1 MKQLVQATIAII
13 VVCFLLFFAAQSLE
27 SVGTKGSRDTL
38 TIYNW
43 GEYIDPELIDA
54 FEEETGIHVIY
65 ETFDSNEAMYTKV
78 QQGGSSYDIAIPSE
92 YMIQTMIEDHMLI
105 ELDHSLLP
113 NLQNIDSYFLDLPFD
128 PGNKYSIPYFWGT
141 VGIVYNPNEVPE
153 DLTFES
159 WEHLWDERLQGK
171 VFLVDGSRE
180 VMGMGLN
187 SLGYSLNLKDDKAL
201 RQATDK
207 LIELIPNV
215 KAIIGDEIT
224 PLMINNEATV
234 ALTWSGQ
241 AADMMWENE
250 DLDFAVP
257 EEGSNLWFDN
267 MVIPKTSQNI
277 EGAHAF
283 INFMLDPENAAQN
296 ADYVGYSTPNSAAW
310 ALMDEE
316 VIADERFYPS
326 EELRARLEVYENLG
340 LEWLGKYNE
349 YFLEFKMNLNQ
360 QCTNAHLAFV
370 FAHTKLVR
378 ELSGEF

>member
-1 MKQLVQATIAII
+1 MKQLVQATIAIT
-13 VVCFLLFFAAQSLE
+13 VVCFLLFFAARSLE
-27 SVGTKGSRDTL
+27 SVGTKGSKDTL

-54 FEEETGIHVIY
+54 FEEETGIHVIF

-78 QQGGSSYDIAIPSE
+78 QQGGSSYDIAVPSE
-92 YMIQTMIEDHMLI
+92 YMIEKMLEDDMLI

-113 NLQNIDSYFLDLPFD
+113 NLKNIDPYFLDLPFD

-153 DLTFES
+153 DLTFDS
-159 WEHLWDERLQGK
+159 WEDLWDERLQEK
-171 VFLVDGSRE
+171 VFLVDSSRE

-201 RQATDK
+201 REATDK
-207 LIELIPNV
+207 LVGLIPNV

-250 DLDFAVP
+250 ELTFAVP
-257 EEGSNLWFDN
+257 KEGSNLWFDN

-283 INFMLDPENAAQN
+283 INFMLDAENSAQN
-296 ADYVGYSTPNSAAW
+296 ADYVGYSTPNTAAW

-316 VIADERFYPS
+316 VITDERFYPS
-326 EELRARLEVYENLG
+326 EELRERLEVYENLG

-349 YFLEFKMNLNQ
+349 HFLEFKMNLN
-360 QCTNAHLAFV
+360 
-370 FAHTKLVR
+370 
-378 ELSGEF
+378 

>member
-1 MKQLVQATIAII
+1 M
-13 VVCFLLFFAAQSLE
+13 LE
-27 SVGTKGSRDTL
+27 
-38 TIYNW
+38 
-43 GEYIDPELIDA
+43 
-54 FEEETGIHVIY
+54 
-65 ETFDSNEAMYTKV
+65 
-78 QQGGSSYDIAIPSE
+78 
-92 YMIQTMIEDHMLI
+92 EDMLI

-113 NLQNIDSYFLDLPFD
+113 NLQNIDPYFLDLPFD

-153 DLTFES
+153 DLTFDS
-159 WEHLWDERLQGK
+159 WEDLWDERLQGK
-171 VFLVDGSRE
+171 VFLVDSSRE

-187 SLGYSLNLKDDKAL
+187 SLGYSLNIKDEQAL

-207 LIELIPNV
+207 LIGLIPNV

-250 DLDFAVP
+250 ELTFAVP
-257 EEGSNLWFDN
+257 KEGSNLWFDN

-283 INFMLDPENAAQN
+283 INFMLDAENNAQN
-296 ADYVGYSTPNSAAW
+296 ADYVGYSTPNAAAW

-316 VIADERFYPS
+316 VINDERFYPS
-326 EELRARLEVYENLG
+326 EELRERSEVYENLG

-349 YFLEFKMNLNQ
+349 YFLEFKMNLN
-360 QCTNAHLAFV
+360 
-370 FAHTKLVR
+370 
-378 ELSGEF
+378 